1 MAAPEV
7 GLVGR
12 AWSVNSEEEL
22 RAIVGDVSDMT
33 RQKKKSALDQH
44 TRRFIDAS
52 PYVCV
57 ATSDGVGRADVSPR
71 GDDRGFVR
79 VLDDTTLVIPERP
92 GNRLADTLTNL
103 VRDPTIGL
111 LFLVPGSPETLRVN
125 GKGQIQHGPP
135 SLLESMAA
143 RGRVPSLA
151 VVITIDEVFMHCGRA
166 ATRSRIWDRDMPFV
180 DPRPD
185 RLIGEFLGL
194 SEGVACEI
202 LATYNTTDL

>member
-57 ATSDGVGRADVSPR
+57 ATSDGVGRADVSP
-71 GDDRGFVR
+71 
-79 VLDDTTLVIPERP
+79 
-92 GNRLADTLTNL
+92 
-103 VRDPTIGL
+103 
-111 LFLVPGSPETLRVN
+111 
-125 GKGQIQHGPP
+125 
-135 SLLESMAA
+135 
-143 RGRVPSLA
+143 
-151 VVITIDEVFMHCGRA
+151 A
-166 ATRSRIWDRDMPFV
+166 ATT
-180 DPRPD
+180 
-185 RLIGEFLGL
+185 GAL
-194 SEGVACEI
+194 SECS
-202 LATYNTTDL
+202 TTPPLSYPSDPAIG